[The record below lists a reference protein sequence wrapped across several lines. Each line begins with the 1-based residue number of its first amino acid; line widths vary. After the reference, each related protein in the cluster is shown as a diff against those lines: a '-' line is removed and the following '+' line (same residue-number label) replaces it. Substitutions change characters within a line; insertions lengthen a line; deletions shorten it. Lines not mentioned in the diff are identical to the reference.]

1 VVIAVGLLGALAF
14 LSLVP
19 RAGGWFAR
27 MGAYT
32 LVVYLFHGFVV
43 KGVSYTDFP
52 GWAVE
57 HANLSLA
64 LASVAGLLL
73 SLLLAWRPLASRL
86 QDLVDPFGYA
96 ERHTRHAVAITAVVT
111 EDEPDGP
118 RMPSGG
124 VTG

>member
-1 VVIAVGLLGALAF
+1 
-14 LSLVP
+14 
-19 RAGGWFAR
+19 

-52 GWAVE
+52 GWAVG
-57 HANLSLA
+57 HPDLA
-64 LASVAGLLL
+64 LVLVSAAALLL
-73 SLLLAWRPLASRL
+73 ALLLAWRPLASRL
-86 QDLVDPFGYA
+86 QEVVDPFGYA